1 MHGNSGAIFL
11 AISYLLVV
19 GVLALYGFHR
29 YCILFLYFK
38 HRNRVPVPQ
47 RRFEELPK
55 ITVQLPIFNELYV
68 VERLL
73 KAVAELDY
81 PRHLLQIQVLDD
93 STDETCPLAEAGV
106 KELREQ
112 GFDIT
117 YIHRIDRT
125 GFKAGAL
132 EHGMQSCQGEFILI
146 LDADFVPKPNLLLET
161 VHFFTDPK
169 VGMVQSRWG
178 HINRDYSML
187 TRIQAM
193 FLDGHL
199 VLEQTARSRAGR
211 FINFN
216 GTAGLWR
223 RSCIVEAGGWQHDT
237 LTEDLDLSYRAQ
249 LAGWQFLFLKD
260 LVTPAEL
267 PVDMNGFRSQQH
279 RWTKGSIQTC
289 KKILGTVWRSQL
301 PLLVKVEA
309 TVHLTSNFAYLLL
322 VFLCVLLHESP
333 NIDHLLN
340 GPWRALLFDVPVFV
354 LASLSAA
361 VFYAVAQRENDP
373 RNWLKEL
380 AYLPLLL
387 ALGIG
392 MSISNAKAVLEAV
405 FNHETEFTR
414 TPKYGIERKKQRW
427 SAAKYSSIKSLL
439 PLVELAFALYFA
451 YFIVDAARTGNWFS
465 LPFLALFLGGF
476 GYVSWS
482 SISQW
487 FPRWETRSEDDTDPN
502 EIVAI

>member
-1 MHGNSGAIFL
+1 MHAGSGAIFL

-29 YCILFLYFK
+29 YCILFLYLK
-38 HRNRVPVPQ
+38 HRKDVPTPQ
-47 RRFEELPK
+47 GRFETLPK
-55 ITVQLPIFNELYV
+55 VTVQLPVFNEMYV

-73 KAVAELDY
+73 NSVAALDY
-81 PRHLLQIQVLDD
+81 PRELLHIQVLDD
-93 STDETCPLAEAGV
+93 STDETVLLAEAGV
-106 KELREQ
+106 QQLREQ
-112 GFDIT
+112 GFNVE
-117 YIHRIDRT
+117 YIHRTDRT

-132 EHGMQSCQGEFILI
+132 ENGLQTCEGEFILI
-146 LDADFVPKPNLLLET
+146 LDADFVPKPNLLRDT
-161 VHFFTDPK
+161 IHYFTDPK

-223 RSCIVEAGGWQHDT
+223 RSCIVAAGGWQHDT

-249 LAGWQFLFLKD
+249 LEGWRFLFLKD

-289 KKILGTVWRSQL
+289 KKILGTVWRSKL

-322 VFLCVLLHESP
+322 VFLCILLHEAPKCS
-333 NIDHLLN
+333 DLLA
-340 GPWRALLFDVPVFV
+340 GPWRAVLFDIPVF
-354 LASLSAA
+354 LFACLSA
-361 VFYAVAQRENDP
+361 VIFYAVAQRENSP
-373 RNWLKEL
+373 KTWMREL
-380 AYLPLLL
+380 PYMPLLL

-405 FNHETEFTR
+405 FNHESEFTR
-414 TPKYGIERKKQRW
+414 TPKYGIERKTQRW
-427 SAAKYSSIKSLL
+427 SPKKYPALKSAL
-439 PLVELAFALYFA
+439 PFVELAFAIYFT
-451 YFIVDAARTGNWFS
+451 YFIVSAALDGQWFS
-465 LPFLALFLGGF
+465 LPFLALFQGGF
-476 GYVSWS
+476 SYVAWT
-482 SISQW
+482 SISRW
-487 FPRWETRSEDDTDPN
+487 LPRWESRAADDAVT
-502 EIVAI
+502 A

>member
-1 MHGNSGAIFL
+1 MHGNSGAVFL
-11 AISYLLVV
+11 AVSYLLVV

-29 YCILFLYFK
+29 YCILYLYLK
-38 HRNRVPVPQ
+38 HRNDVPKPQ
-47 RRFEELPK
+47 GHFTELPRV
-55 ITVQLPIFNELYV
+55 TVQLPIFNELYV

-73 KAVAELDY
+73 KAVSELDY

-93 STDETCPLAEAGV
+93 STDETCVLAESGV
-106 KELREQ
+106 KALCEQ
-112 GFDIT
+112 GFDVA
-117 YIHRIDRT
+117 YIHRVDRT

-132 EHGMQSCQGEFILI
+132 EHGMATCKGEFILI
-146 LDADFVPKPNLLLET
+146 LDADFVPKPNLLLDT
-161 VHFFTDPK
+161 IHFFTNPK

-178 HINRDYSML
+178 HINRDYSPL

-216 GTAGLWR
+216 GTGGLWR
-223 RSCIVEAGGWQHDT
+223 RSCIAASGGWQHDT

-249 LAGWQFLFLKD
+249 LGGWKFLFLKD
-260 LVTPAEL
+260 LITPAEL

-289 KKILGTVWRSQL
+289 KKILGTVWRSEL
-301 PLLVKVEA
+301 PLLVKLEA

-322 VFLCVLLHESP
+322 VFLCVLLQQAPRSSE
-333 NIDHLLN
+333 LLA
-340 GPWRALLFDVPVFV
+340 GPWRAVLFDVPVFV

-361 VFYAVAQRENDP
+361 VFYAVAQRENDGK
-373 RNWLKEL
+373 RWYKEL
-380 AYLPLLL
+380 IYMPLLL

-392 MSISNAKAVLEAV
+392 MSVSNAKAVLEAV
-405 FNHETEFTR
+405 FGHESEFTR

-427 SAAKYSSIKSLL
+427 NATKYRSIKSVL
-439 PLVELAFALYFA
+439 PLVEFGFAVYFT
-451 YFIVDAARTGNWFS
+451 YFMVNAAREGQWFS
-465 LPFLALFLGGF
+465 LPFLALFQGGF
-476 GYVSWS
+476 AFVSWS

-487 FPRWETRSEDDTDPN
+487 LPRWESRTGDEAVT
-502 EIVAI
+502 A

>member
-1 MHGNSGAIFL
+1 MLEDSGAIFL
-11 AISYLLVV
+11 ATSYLLVV

-29 YCILFLYFK
+29 YCILYLYLK
-38 HRNRVPVPQ
+38 HRKNVPVPAG
-47 RRFEELPK
+47 RFEELPRV
-55 ITVQLPIFNELYV
+55 TVQLPIFNELYV

-73 KAVAELDY
+73 NSVSELDY

-93 STDETCPLAEAGV
+93 STDETCDMAESGV
-106 KELREQ
+106 KQLREQ
-112 GFDIT
+112 GFDVE
-117 YIHRIDRT
+117 YIHRTDRT

-132 EHGMQSCQGEFILI
+132 ENGMDSCRGEFILI
-146 LDADFVPKPNLLLET
+146 LDADFVPKPNLLLDT
-161 VHFFTDPK
+161 IHFFTNPK

-216 GTAGLWR
+216 GTGGLWR

-249 LAGWQFLFLKD
+249 LAGWKFLFLKD
-260 LVTPAEL
+260 IITPAEL

-289 KKILGTVWRSQL
+289 KKILGKVWRSPL
-301 PLLVKVEA
+301 PLLVKLEA

-322 VFLCVLLHESP
+322 VFLCVLLHEAPRSGE
-333 NIDHLLN
+333 LLA

-354 LASLSAA
+354 LASMSAA
-361 VFYAVAQRENDP
+361 IFYAVAQRENDP
-373 RNWLKEL
+373 REWLKEII
-380 AYLPLLL
+380 YLPLLL

-405 FNHETEFTR
+405 FNHESEFTR

-427 SAAKYSSIKSLL
+427 TGTKYKSIKSVL
-439 PLVELAFALYFA
+439 PFVELGFAIYFT
-451 YFIVDAARTGNWFS
+451 YFMVDAALAGQWFS
-465 LPFLALFLGGF
+465 LPFLALFQGGF
-476 GYVSWS
+476 SYVAWS

-487 FPRWETRSEDDTDPN
+487 LPRWPSRRTEESEA
-502 EIVAI
+502 VAV

>member
-1 MHGNSGAIFL
+1 MHGDSGAIFL
-11 AISYLLVV
+11 ALSYLLVV

-38 HRNRVPVPQ
+38 HRREVPTSVA
-47 RRFEELPK
+47 RFKELPR

-68 VERLL
+68 VQRLL
-73 KAVAELDY
+73 KSVAELDY

-93 STDETCPLAEAGV
+93 STDETTSLAETGV
-106 KELREQ
+106 QELLDQ
-112 GFDIT
+112 GFSVE

-125 GFKAGAL
+125 GYKAGAL
-132 EHGMQSCQGEFILI
+132 ENGMDSCTGEYILI

-178 HINRDYSML
+178 HINRDYSTL
-187 TRIQAM
+187 THIQAM

-223 RSCIVEAGGWQHDT
+223 RSCIAEAGGWQHDT

-249 LAGWQFLFLKD
+249 LKGWRFLFLKD
-260 LVTPAEL
+260 LITPAEL

-289 KKILGTVWRSQL
+289 KKILGTVWRSSL
-301 PLLVKVEA
+301 PLLVKLEA

-322 VFLCVLLHESP
+322 VFLCVLLHEAPRTSE
-333 NIDHLLN
+333 LLS
-340 GPWRALLFDVPVFV
+340 GPWRTLLFDVPVFV

-373 RNWLKEL
+373 RGWLKEIV
-380 AYLPLLL
+380 YLPLLL
-387 ALGIG
+387 SLGIG

-405 FNHETEFTR
+405 FNHQTEFTR

-427 SAAKYSSIKSLL
+427 TAAKYSSLKSLL
-439 PLVELAFALYFA
+439 PIIELGFALYFT
-451 YFIVDAARTGNWFS
+451 YFMLEAARGGQWFS
-465 LPFLALFLGGF
+465 LPFLALFQGGF
-476 GYVSWS
+476 TYVAWS

-487 FPRWETRSEDDTDPN
+487 LPRWETPAE
-502 EIVAI
+502 EEEAVVA

>member
-1 MHGNSGAIFL
+1 MYGDSGAIFL
-11 AISYLLVV
+11 ALSYLLVV

-29 YCILFLYFK
+29 YCILFLYIK
-38 HRNRVPVPQ
+38 HRNDVPKPLGH
-47 RRFEELPK
+47 FEVLPR
-55 ITVQLPIFNELYV
+55 ITVQLPLFNELYV

-73 KAVAELDY
+73 ASVAELDY
-81 PRHLLQIQVLDD
+81 PRELLQIQVLDD
-93 STDETCPLAEAGV
+93 STDETVPLAEAGV
-106 KELREQ
+106 KALQEQ
-112 GFDIT
+112 GFDVE

-132 EHGMQSCQGEFILI
+132 EHGLATCKGEFILI
-146 LDADFVPKPNLLLET
+146 LDADFVPKPNLLRET
-161 VHFFTDPK
+161 VHFFTNPK

-187 TRIQAM
+187 THIQAM

-223 RSCIVEAGGWQHDT
+223 RSCITEAGGWQHDT

-249 LAGWQFLFLKD
+249 LKGWKFLFLKD

-289 KKILGTVWRSQL
+289 KKILGTVWRSKL
-301 PLLVKVEA
+301 PLLVKLEA

-322 VFLCVLLHESP
+322 VFLCVLLQEAP
-333 NIDHLLN
+333 RLN
-340 GPWRALLFDVPVFV
+340 QMMEGPWRAVLFDVPVFV

-361 VFYAVAQRENDP
+361 VFYAVAQRENNP
-373 RNWLKEL
+373 RGWLKEI

-392 MSISNAKAVLEAV
+392 MSINNTKAVLEAV
-405 FNHETEFTR
+405 FNHQSEFTR

-427 SAAKYSSIKSLL
+427 TSAKYRSIKSLL
-439 PLVELAFALYFA
+439 PIVELGFALYFT
-451 YFIVDAARTGNWFS
+451 YFMVKAAMDGQWFS
-465 LPFLALFLGGF
+465 LPFLALFQGGF
-476 GYVSWS
+476 AFVAWS

-487 FPRWETRSEDDTDPN
+487 LPRWESRTADAE
-502 EIVAI
+502 EVAV

>member
-1 MHGNSGAIFL
+1 M
-11 AISYLLVV
+11 
-19 GVLALYGFHR
+19 
-29 YCILFLYFK
+29 
-38 HRNRVPVPQ
+38 PQ
-47 RRFEELPK
+47 GRFETLPK
-55 ITVQLPIFNELYV
+55 VTVQLPVFNELYV

-73 KAVAELDY
+73 NAVAALDY
-81 PRHLLQIQVLDD
+81 PRDLLQIQVLDD
-93 STDETCPLAEAGV
+93 STDETCLLAETGV
-106 KELREQ
+106 KQLREQ
-112 GFDIT
+112 GFNVQ
-117 YIHRIDRT
+117 YIHRTDRT

-132 EHGMQSCQGEFILI
+132 ENGLQTCDGEFILI
-146 LDADFVPKPNLLLET
+146 LDADFVPKPNLLRDT
-161 VHFFTDPK
+161 IHYFTNPK

-216 GTAGLWR
+216 GTGGLWR
-223 RSCIVEAGGWQHDT
+223 RSCIVASGGWQHDT

-249 LAGWQFLFLKD
+249 LGGWKFLFLKD

-322 VFLCVLLHESP
+322 VFLCILLQEAPKCS
-333 NIDHLLN
+333 DLLA
-340 GPWRALLFDVPVFV
+340 GPWRAVLFDIPVF
-354 LASLSAA
+354 LFACLSA
-361 VFYAVAQRENDP
+361 VIFYAVAQRENNP
-373 RNWLKEL
+373 KRWMREL
-380 AYLPLLL
+380 PYMPLLL

-405 FNHETEFTR
+405 FNHESEFTR

-427 SAAKYSSIKSLL
+427 SPKKYRALKSAL
-439 PLVELAFALYFA
+439 PFVELGFAIYFT
-451 YFIVDAARTGNWFS
+451 YFMVSAALEGQWFS
-465 LPFLALFLGGF
+465 LPFLALFQGGF
-476 GYVSWS
+476 SYVAWT

-487 FPRWETRSEDDTDPN
+487 LPRWETRTADEAVT
-502 EIVAI
+502 A

>member
-1 MHGNSGAIFL
+1 
-11 AISYLLVV
+11 
-19 GVLALYGFHR
+19 
-29 YCILFLYFK
+29 
-38 HRNRVPVPQ
+38 
-47 RRFEELPK
+47 
-55 ITVQLPIFNELYV
+55 
-68 VERLL
+68 
-73 KAVAELDY
+73 VAELDY

-93 STDETCPLAEAGV
+93 STDETTSLAETGV
-106 KELREQ
+106 QELLDQ
-112 GFDIT
+112 GFSVE

-125 GFKAGAL
+125 GYKAGAL
-132 EHGMQSCQGEFILI
+132 ENGMDSCTGEYILI

-178 HINRDYSML
+178 HINRDYSTL
-187 TRIQAM
+187 THIQAM

-223 RSCIVEAGGWQHDT
+223 RSCIAEAGGWQHDT

-249 LAGWQFLFLKD
+249 LKGWRFLFLKD
-260 LVTPAEL
+260 LITPAEL

-289 KKILGTVWRSQL
+289 KKILGTVWRSSL
-301 PLLVKVEA
+301 PLLVKLEA

-322 VFLCVLLHESP
+322 VFLCVLLHEAPRSGE
-333 NIDHLLN
+333 LLS

-354 LASLSAA
+354 LASMSAA
-361 VFYAVAQRENDP
+361 IFYAVAQRENDP
-373 RNWLKEL
+373 REWLKEIV
-380 AYLPLLL
+380 YLPLLL

-405 FNHETEFTR
+405 FNHQSEFTR

-427 SAAKYSSIKSLL
+427 TATKYKSLKSVL
-439 PLVELAFALYFA
+439 PFVELGFAIYFT
-451 YFIVDAARTGNWFS
+451 YFMVDAALAGQWFS
-465 LPFLALFLGGF
+465 LPFLALFQGGF
-476 GYVSWS
+476 SYVAWS

-487 FPRWETRSEDDTDPN
+487 LPRWPSRRPEESETV
-502 EIVAI
+502 VA

>member
-1 MHGNSGAIFL
+1 MHGDSGAIFL
-11 AISYLLVV
+11 ALSYLLVV

-29 YCILFLYFK
+29 YCILFLYLK
-38 HRNRVPVPQ
+38 HRNDVPKPQ
-47 RRFEELPK
+47 GHFEELPR
-55 ITVQLPIFNELYV
+55 ITVQLPLFNELYV

-73 KAVAELDY
+73 ASVAELDY
-81 PRHLLQIQVLDD
+81 PRELLQIQVLDD

-106 KELREQ
+106 RQLREQ
-112 GFDIT
+112 GFDAE
-117 YIHRIDRT
+117 YIHRTDRT

-132 EHGMQSCQGEFILI
+132 EHGLSTCKGEFILI
-146 LDADFVPKPNLLLET
+146 LDADFVPKPNLLRET

-187 TRIQAM
+187 THIQAM

-223 RSCIVEAGGWQHDT
+223 RSCIAQAGGWQHDT

-249 LAGWQFLFLKD
+249 LKGWRFLFLKD

-301 PLLVKVEA
+301 PWVVKVEA

-322 VFLCVLLHESP
+322 VFLCVLLQEAP
-333 NIDHLLN
+333 RLN
-340 GPWRALLFDVPVFV
+340 QLVDGPWRTILFDVPVFV

-361 VFYAVAQRENDP
+361 VFDAVAQRENNP
-373 RNWLKEL
+373 RGWLKEI

-392 MSISNAKAVLEAV
+392 MSINNAKAVLEAV
-405 FNHETEFTR
+405 FNHQTEFTR

-439 PLVELAFALYFA
+439 PIVELAFALYFT
-451 YFIVDAARTGNWFS
+451 YFMVKAAMDGQWFS
-465 LPFLALFLGGF
+465 LPFLALFQGGF
-476 GYVSWS
+476 GYVAWS

-487 FPRWETRSEDDTDPN
+487 LPRWESRTAEDD
-502 EIVAI
+502 EVVAV